1 MREPLSPTQARLQI
15 RAILANGTVDF
26 TRHALTEL
34 ASDHLD
40 TADALNVLRAGVVE
54 PAEQV
59 GMLWRYR
66 VRTAKMYLVVQFR
79 TETCAVVVTGWRLK

>member
-26 TRHALTEL
+26 TRHALAEL

-54 PAEQV
+54 PAEHV
-59 GMLWRYR
+59 GMVWRYR
-66 VRTAKMYLVVQFR
+66 VHTSKMYLVVQFR
-79 TETCAVVVTGWRLK
+79 TEICAVVVTGWRLK